1 MLKEAAEAALNFFS
15 QQEANSQNQSHYL
28 GLEFQRR
35 PCIRKKVS
43 RQRTRIA
50 SSCGEMLGQ
59 KQKILRHTTI
69 GAQRNKNTKTGRICF
84 LEYEQLSTP
93 S

>member
-50 SSCGEMLGQ
+50 SSCGEM
-59 KQKILRHTTI
+59 
-69 GAQRNKNTKTGRICF
+69 C
-84 LEYEQLSTP
+84 
-93 S
+93 